1 MDFTDKFVLDFDG
14 FIVAVLV
21 VLLVVVVVDVVFDLL
36 DLLLLVGIVSVD
48 LIGDSD
54 EVPLG
59 GAAITF
65 SNLPFRIIVA
75 GAAPVAAAAAAVVA

>member
-14 FIVAVLV
+14 FIVAVLA
-21 VLLVVVVVDVVFDLL
+21 VLLVVVVDVVFDLL

>member
-14 FIVAVLV
+14 FIVAVLA
-21 VLLVVVVVDVVFDLL
+21 VLLVVVVDVVFDLL

-48 LIGDSD
+48 LIGDND